1 MVNEK
6 TRASEEQIAYAG
18 VLNIGMWFGLF
29 LLIATFFVYL
39 SGVLPS
45 FVAIEDLPKY
55 WGMRVHDFNAQMHAL
70 WSMRVHDYNHIKKAP
85 TGWHWTTYVN
95 KGDYLN
101 FVGIAILSGLTIL
114 CYLVILP
121 ILIRKKDRAYVV
133 IAIAEVLVLSL
144 AASGLL
150 KAGGH

>member
-1 MVNEK
+1 MSDK
-6 TRASEEQIAYAG
+6 TKASEEQIAYAN
-18 VLNIGMWFGLF
+18 VLNIGMWFGLA
-29 LLIATFFVYL
+29 LLIITFFVYL
-39 SGVLPS
+39 SGLLPS
-45 FVAIEDLPKY
+45 YVPIDDLPKY
-55 WGMRVHDFNAQMHAL
+55 WTMRVHDFNVAL
-70 WSMRVHDYNHIKKAP
+70 NAP
-85 TGWHWTTYVN
+85 TGWGWAALVN

-121 ILIRKKDRAYVV
+121 ILARKKDRAYVV

-150 KAGGH
+150 KVGGH